1 MKHIVT
7 IQFNE
12 DQPKYRQIADHIES
26 LIDAGTLL
34 PGERLPAI
42 RTLAKSLLINPVT
55 VVKAYELLE
64 QRSLA
69 NSKQGSGVYIRTAHK
84 PVQSSNSDEL
94 YQDREITLMRGGSI
108 EIREPVINFATS
120 TPTSDLFPVE
130 SLKQAINL
138 VIDRDGGRA
147 FEYDESM
154 GFLPLRQSL
163 SSLLETRYGIT
174 AQADSIHI
182 ISGAQQGIDI
192 LSKALLQPGD
202 TVLVEDPTY
211 TGALAVFASRGAR
224 TIAVRL
230 ENDGPDLEELKL
242 SLETHHPKLFY
253 MMPDFQNPTGI
264 TCSTAKREQIIELVS
279 TYGCYVIED
288 DYLSDIRF
296 EGAGDFKPLKALER
310 KHQYVIYL
318 KSFSK
323 VMMPGL
329 RIGFIIAPEKLSAPI
344 LQAKHITDI
353 FSSGLIQRTFDAYLR
368 HNAWPQHLEMI
379 RSLYK
384 KRMDRLLATC
394 EQQLSDLGVTWSPPG
409 GGLSLWIRLPS
420 NVSSLDLYK
429 QAAARGVLIT
439 PGEVFRSGL
448 SRHDDHFR
456 LSIASTSTQDIIIGV
471 TTLSEVI
478 RELMQHRRSSSVL
491 HPMM

>member
-1 MKHIVT
+1 
-7 IQFNE
+7 
-12 DQPKYRQIADHIES
+12 
-26 LIDAGTLL
+26 
-34 PGERLPAI
+34 
-42 RTLAKSLLINPVT
+42 
-55 VVKAYELLE
+55 
-64 QRSLA
+64 
-69 NSKQGSGVYIRTAHK
+69 
-84 PVQSSNSDEL
+84 
-94 YQDREITLMRGGSI
+94 
-108 EIREPVINFATS
+108 
-120 TPTSDLFPVE
+120 
-130 SLKQAINL
+130 
-138 VIDRDGGRA
+138 
-147 FEYDESM
+147 
-154 GFLPLRQSL
+154 
-163 SSLLETRYGIT
+163 
-174 AQADSIHI
+174 
-182 ISGAQQGIDI
+182 
-192 LSKALLQPGD
+192 
-202 TVLVEDPTY
+202 
-211 TGALAVFASRGAR
+211 
-224 TIAVRL
+224 
-230 ENDGPDLEELKL
+230 
-242 SLETHHPKLFY
+242 

-264 TCSTAKREQIIELVS
+264 TCSAAKREQIIELVS